1 MLKLILGLF
10 ILSLIFLF
18 VYTIIGFPDACFRF
32 SLINK
37 ILKSKIQYE
46 EDYKYIKITRI
57 IYIKLLITTYIDKY
71 GKIRLIFDI
80 IILILP
86 VILLILF
93 IGTIAYMIGDILI

>member
-10 ILSLIFLF
+10 VILLIALF
-18 VYTIIGFPDACFRF
+18 VYTLVVFPDAYFRF
-32 SLINK
+32 SLRNK
-37 ILKSKIQYE
+37 VLKSKIQHE
-46 EDYKYIKITRI
+46 EDYRHIKITRI

-71 GKIRLIFDI
+71 GKIRLVFDI
-80 IILILP
+80 IVLILP